1 MIMSKSMKIN
11 TPRDLPP
18 VDEVMRDEKLADALQ
33 RHGHAMVLRAV
44 RNALDEARETL
55 LMKSDAVTT
64 STLSYSVDDLIR
76 KALDKLELWSTPLIQ
91 HVINATG
98 AILHSN
104 LGRAPLASVAAEAAY
119 NAGRR
124 YTTLEYNLEEG
135 ARGERTAAV
144 EILLQRLASVESAL
158 VVNNN
163 AAAVLLILATLA
175 RGREVVVSRGELVEI
190 GGSFRIPE
198 IMEESG
204 AMLREIGTT
213 NKTHPDDYLRAIGDE
228 TAAILKVNRSNFR
241 IEGFTEDVA
250 LDKLATIAHQ
260 HGLPLI
266 YDLGS
271 GCLSRELHGLIRE
284 EPLVLDATATGAD
297 VICFSGD
304 KLLGGPQSGIIVGR
318 RRYIE
323 AMRRHPLLRA
333 FRCDKMTL
341 AALEATLL
349 LYLNP
354 SRAHKEIPLLAMA
367 LANKDV
373 LEKRVSSFV
382 NALNEAD
389 VPASM
394 YSESSIVGCGSAP
407 GCKLATPVVAIDPSC
422 APRRST
428 PDELLRQLRE
438 EKPFV
443 IARAGNGRVMLDL
456 RTVFPEEEDTLLQRL
471 LHILA

>member
-1 MIMSKSMKIN
+1 MTLLIE
-11 TPRDLPP
+11 TPRDIPP
-18 VDEVMRDEKLADALQ
+18 VDEVMRDEKLEDALQ
-33 RHGHAMVLRAV
+33 THGHAMVLRAV
-44 RNALDEARETL
+44 RNTLADVREAL
-55 LMKSDAVTT
+55 LMKSDATTT
-64 STLSYSVDDLIR
+64 SAHYCCMNDLVR
-76 KALDKLELWSTPLIQ
+76 KVIVQLELWSKPLIQ
-91 HVINATG
+91 YVINATG

-104 LGRAPLASVAAEAAY
+104 LGRAPLAASAAEAAY

-144 EILLQRLASVESAL
+144 EVLLKRLTAVESAL
-158 VVNNN
+158 AVNNN

-204 AMLREIGTT
+204 ATLREVGTT
-213 NKTHPDDYLRAIGDE
+213 NKTHPDDYLRAIGDK

-241 IEGFTEDVA
+241 MEGFTEEVA
-250 LDKLATIAHQ
+250 LDTLATIAHQ
-260 HGLPLI
+260 NGLPLI

-271 GCLSRELHGLIRE
+271 GCLSRTLHDRIFE
-284 EPLVLDATATGAD
+284 EPFVPDATASGAD
-297 VICFSGD
+297 IICFSGD

-318 RRYIE
+318 RCYIE

-341 AALEATLL
+341 AALETTLF

-367 LANKDV
+367 LADKDV

>member
-1 MIMSKSMKIN
+1 MIMSKSMRIK

-18 VDEVMRDEKLADALQ
+18 VDEVMCDERLADALQ

-44 RNALDEARETL
+44 RNALAEARDAL
-55 LMKSDAVTT
+55 LMKSDAVTP
-64 STLSYSVDDLIR
+64 STLSYSADDLIR
-76 KALDKLELWSTPLIQ
+76 KALDHLELWSTPLIQ

-104 LGRAPLASVAAEAAY
+104 LGRAPLASGAAEAAY
-119 NAGRR
+119 NVGRR
-124 YTTLEYNLEEG
+124 YSTLEYNLETG
-135 ARGERTAAV
+135 TRGERTAAV
-144 EILLQRLASVESAL
+144 EVLLQRLASVESAL

-204 AMLREIGTT
+204 AMLREVGTT
-213 NKTHPDDYLRAIGDE
+213 NKTHPEDYIHAIRDE

-241 IEGFTEDVA
+241 MEGFTEDVA

-271 GCLSRELHGLIRE
+271 GCLSRALYDRIHE

-318 RRYIE
+318 RHYIE

-341 AALEATLL
+341 AALEATLF

-354 SRAHKEIPLLAMA
+354 QRARKEIPLLAMA
-367 LANKDV
+367 LADEDA
-373 LEKRVSSFV
+373 LEKRARSFV
-382 NALNEAD
+382 KALSKAN

-394 YSESSIVGCGSAP
+394 FNESSIIGCGSAP
-407 GCKLATPVVAIDPSC
+407 GCKLATPVVVIDPTC
-422 APRRST
+422 APKRST
-428 PDELLRQLRE
+428 PDGLLRQLRRG
-438 EKPFV
+438 KPLV
-443 IARAGNGRVMLDL
+443 IARAGNDRVLIDL
-456 RTVFPEEEDTLLQRL
+456 RTVFPEEENLLLQKL
-471 LHILA
+471 LDILV